1 MSNPTQPVTVL
12 SATECWELLS
22 SATLGRLV
30 TSVDGHPEIFP
41 INFVVRG
48 RTVLFCTAQ
57 GTKLVSAA
65 INDQVL
71 FEVDHHDVDTGWSVI
86 VKGFAQVLRS
96 EEDLADAAQAGLLA
110 WEPPAR
116 QHFIRIR
123 PLSVTGRRFAF
134 TARPAEPVAHKS
146 HAAADSQ

>member
-1 MSNPTQPVTVL
+1 M
-12 SATECWELLS
+12 
-22 SATLGRLV
+22 
-30 TSVDGHPEIFP
+30 
-41 INFVVRG
+41 
-48 RTVLFCTAQ
+48 LFCTAQ